1 MERDE
6 RNGLVQEITTWKD
19 YKADLVEQN
28 PEMQEYFD
36 NLSLERT
43 IVNKIRVI
51 RQNKGLSQKELAN
64 LIGMK
69 QSAIARMESMMSVPN
84 LHTLVK
90 ISRALNIKIEI
101 VEEPSVKINANAILR
116 QNPNRYNTKWETLYE
131 KDGKFANSNY
141 PQNSC
146 NTSWEKNIW
155 QNAI

>member
-1 MERDE
+1 MERRE
-6 RNGLVQEITTWKD
+6 RNELVQEITTWKE

-36 NLSLERT
+36 DLSLERT

-51 RQNKGLSQKELAN
+51 RQSRGLSQAQLARI
-64 LIGMK
+64 IGMK
-69 QSAIARMESMMSVPN
+69 QSAIARMECMMSVPN

-101 VEEPSVKINANAILR
+101 VEDRNVKINANAILR
-116 QNPNRYNTKWETLYE
+116 QNPNRYNTKFDSLYAE
-131 KDGKFANSNY
+131 DGKFANSNY

-146 NTSWEKNIW
+146 DTDWSKAIW